1 MLAVTGRDVTGVD
14 GGEGRL
20 RFDVGLIRRR
30 IRSDPISR
38 IFFVRLEVV
47 VIVVARKLLVVQQ
60 VDVNFSL
67 MEKKLKLLTR
77 F

>member
-20 RFDVGLIRRR
+20 RFDVGLIRSR

-60 VDVNFSL
+60 VDVDFSL
-67 MEKKLKLLTR
+67 MENK
-77 F
+77 